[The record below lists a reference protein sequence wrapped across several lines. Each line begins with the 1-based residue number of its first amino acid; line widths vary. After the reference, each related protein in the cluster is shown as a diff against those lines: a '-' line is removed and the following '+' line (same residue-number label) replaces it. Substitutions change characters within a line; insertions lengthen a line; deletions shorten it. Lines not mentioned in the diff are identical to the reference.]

1 MAKNKTNRGIL
12 GSYPL
17 VAIVG
22 DLTFSQEEVW
32 VWAAIPQ
39 AQYEFLRDDDRLSL
53 AFSLNSAIANLVQSE
68 ESSAECQIIIST
80 QEFDS
85 LTWAKNLHTQ
95 TQKSEPHP
103 HFNKLLEGMYN
114 RVTKLGFTE
123 KIVMLGVKVGNRY
136 DFGAVKNSLNLPLV
150 DKFLEQIYTAN
161 VSAITE
167 EEYNFWNKKAKKYR
181 TSMHQKMREVTAS
194 EIAFVIRKNFYPAM
208 PAPSVDELSIGDSF
222 RWKEGSLSTLVE
234 ADIENNAKYLKMT
247 QYIDGKPVEG
257 YRATLA
263 FSKFPEVLQYPEQE
277 PWIHYGFML
286 GLPIGFYSRFTV
298 EPSRK
303 VRKDVGKQIK
313 AAQDQAMNQT
323 GAGGMMTREVA
334 ESLMLGEELQYA
346 LNKSNEPW
354 IYVRHRLIV
363 EAPTLDSLQEQ
374 AQALIEH
381 YRDMDILL
389 SWPTGDQLSLL
400 MESLP
405 GDKIRL
411 KSYMQNQELSILGGG
426 VPAGAGS
433 TGDSIHNGPN
443 GRKMGWM
450 GPYLGYTLGRS
461 QEPVFYSAHSAIA
474 KNNPPGLVITGS
486 PGGGK
491 SFTAFTIT
499 YQMAL
504 QGIWTIYID
513 PKCDALPIGNL
524 PGMENT
530 NIFDLRASGS
540 NGMLDP
546 FGITNDPSEQVSLA
560 FETIGL
566 LLGGMN
572 KITAAQNIQLSQV
585 LKQVSQEP
593 APTLNKVVDRLLESN
608 NEEAKGL
615 GATLDL
621 IRDLQ
626 FARLCFSNEKTKATL
641 SPDKG
646 LTIVT
651 LLGLDLPS
659 SVTPPESY
667 SNANRLAVA
676 VMYLLASFTRQLM
689 LNLNKSHPKAIVI
702 DEAWAITSTPQ
713 GAKLIFEVARM
724 GRSLNTGLVLV
735 SQNAGDFLGEGVTN
749 SIATKMAFRA
759 KQPEEVTNILA
770 FLNLEDHEGNRELI
784 RELGNGQCLMQDSD
798 GRTAIMQVD
807 SWSEEMRIAF
817 DTNPE
822 TRKSK

>member
-1 MAKNKTNRGIL
+1 MVQKTNKTLL

-22 DLTFSQEEVW
+22 DLTFSEEEVW
-32 VWAAIPQ
+32 LWSIIPQ
-39 AQYEFLRDDDRLSL
+39 AQYEFLRRDDRLAL
-53 AFSLNSAIANLVQSE
+53 AGSLNSTLANLTQSE
-68 ESSAECQIIIST
+68 ETGTECHLIVT
-80 QEFDS
+80 AQEFDT
-85 LTWAKNLHTQ
+85 LNWAKDLYAQ
-95 TQKSEPHP
+95 TSKYEPKP
-103 HFNKLLEGMYN
+103 YFSNLLEGMFM
-114 RVTKLGFTE
+114 RVESLGFTE
-123 KIVMLGVKVGNRY
+123 KFVTLGVKVGNRN
-136 DFGAVKNSLNLPLV
+136 DFNPTK
-150 DKFLEQIYTAN
+150 
-161 VSAITE
+161 SAINIPLINNALTQLYGGKIKNLSE
-167 EEYNFWNKKAKKYR
+167 KEYEFWNKKANNYR
-181 TSMHQKMREVTAS
+181 NSLHPRLKPMTAP

-208 PAPSVDELSIGDSF
+208 PAPSIDDLSIGDTF
-222 RWKEGSLSTLVE
+222 KWGEGSLNSLFE
-234 ADIENNAKYLKMT
+234 ADVENYAKYLKIT
-247 QYIDGKPVEG
+247 QYIDGAPVEG
-257 YRATLA
+257 YRATLS
-263 FSKFPEVLQYPEQE
+263 FSKFPEIISYPEQE

-286 GLPIGFYSRFTV
+286 GFPIGFYSRFTV

-303 VRKDVGKQIK
+303 VKKDVGKKIK
-313 AAQDQAMNQT
+313 EAKDQAMNQT
-323 GAGGMMTREVA
+323 GAGGMLTRDVA
-334 ESLMLGEELQYA
+334 ENLALGEELEYA

-354 IYVRHRLIV
+354 IYGRHRMIV
-363 EAPTLDSLQEQ
+363 EAQTLEQLQENVQ
-374 AQALIEH
+374 AVIDH
-381 YRDMDILL
+381 YRDMDIMMA
-389 SWPTGDQLSLL
+389 WPTGDQMSLL
-400 MESLP
+400 MEALP
-405 GDKIRL
+405 SDKTRL
-411 KSYMQNQELSILGGG
+411 KSYVQNQELSIIGAG

-433 TGDSIHNGPN
+433 AGDSVQINPD
-443 GRKMGWM
+443 GRKLGWI

-504 QGIWTIYID
+504 QNIWTIYID
-513 PKCDALPIGNL
+513 PKCDALPMANL
-524 PGMENT
+524 TGMENT
-530 NIFDLRASGS
+530 NVFDLRAEGS
-540 NGMLDP
+540 DGMLDP
-546 FGITNDPSEQVSLA
+546 FIISPEPSERISLA

-566 LLGGMN
+566 LLGGIN
-572 KITAAQNIQLSQV
+572 KISAAQNVQLSQI
-585 LKQVSQEP
+585 LKQVASEP
-593 APTLNKVVDRLLESN
+593 NPTLNKVVDRLLSSE

-615 GATLDL
+615 GSTLDL

-626 FARLCFSNEKTKATL
+626 FARLCFSNKAEAATL
-641 SPDKG
+641 RPDKG

-689 LNLNKSHPKAIVI
+689 MNLNKSHPKAIVI

-749 SIATKMAFRA
+749 SITTKMAFRA
-759 KQPEEVTNILA
+759 KQPEEVTNILE
-770 FLNLEDHEGNRELI
+770 FLNLEDHEGNRGLI
-784 RELGNGQCLMQDSD
+784 RELGNGQCLIQDAD

-807 SWSEEMRIAF
+807 SWSSEMREAF

>member
-1 MAKNKTNRGIL
+1 MAKTNRGIL

-17 VAIVG
+17 VAIVE
-22 DLTFSQEEVW
+22 DITFSQEEVW
-32 VWAAIPQ
+32 LWAKLPQ
-39 AQYEFLRDDDRLSL
+39 TQYEFLRDDDRLSI
-53 AFSLNSAIANLVQSE
+53 AYSLNSAISNLIQSE
-68 ESSAECQIIIST
+68 ENSAECQLIVST

-85 LTWAKNLHTQ
+85 LSWADNLYKQ
-95 TQKSEPHP
+95 TSKSNPHP
-103 HFNKLLEGMYN
+103 YFQNLLEGMFN
-114 RVTKLGFTE
+114 RVQSLNFTE
-123 KIVMLGVKVGNRY
+123 KVVLLGVKIGNRY
-136 DFGAVKNSLNLPLV
+136 DYGAVKNSLNLPFV
-150 DKFLEQIYTAN
+150 DNLLEQLYTAN
-161 VSAITE
+161 TSTISE
-167 EEYNFWNKKAKKYR
+167 DEYNFWNKKAKKYR
-181 TSMHQKMREVTAS
+181 STMHHKMQPVTAA

-208 PAPSVDELSIGDSF
+208 PAPTVEELSVGDHF
-222 RWKEGSLSTLVE
+222 KWGEGSIASLVE
-234 ADIENNAKYLKMT
+234 ADIENNAKHLKIT
-247 QYIDGKPVEG
+247 QYIDGQPVEG

-263 FSKFPEVLQYPEQE
+263 FSKFPEVLNYPQQE

-303 VRKDVGKQIK
+303 VKKDVIKQIK
-313 AAQDQAMNQT
+313 AAQDQAINQT
-323 GAGGMMTREVA
+323 GAGGMMTRDVA
-334 ESLMLGEELQYA
+334 ENLALGEELSYA

-354 IYVRHRLIV
+354 IYGRHRLIIESV
-363 EAPTLDSLQEQ
+363 TLDGLQEQ

-381 YRDMDILL
+381 YRDMDIMV

-411 KSYMQNQELSILGGG
+411 KSYLQNQELSILGGG

-433 TGDSIHNGPN
+433 AGDSIQTGA
-443 GRKMGWM
+443 GGKKLGWI

-540 NGMLDP
+540 DGMLDP
-546 FGITNDPSEQVSLA
+546 FGITDDPAEQISLA

-566 LLGGMN
+566 LLGGIN
-572 KITAAQNIQLSQV
+572 KITPAQNIQLSQV

-593 APTLNKVVDRLLESN
+593 NPTLNKVVDRLLATPN
-608 NEEAKGL
+608 DEAKGL
-615 GATLDL
+615 GSTLDL

-626 FARLCFSNEKTKATL
+626 FARLCFSDEKTQARL
-641 SPDKG
+641 SPEKG

-689 LNLNKSHPKAIVI
+689 MNLNKSHPKAIVI

-749 SIATKMAFRA
+749 SITTKMAFRA
-759 KQPEEVTNILA
+759 KQPEEVSNILA
-770 FLNLEDHEGNRELI
+770 FLNLEEHEGNRELI
-784 RELGNGQCLMQDSD
+784 RELGNGQCLIQDSD

-807 SWSEEMRIAF
+807 SWSEEMRTAF

>member
-1 MAKNKTNRGIL
+1 MAKNKTNRGVL
-12 GSYPL
+12 GTYPL
-17 VAIVG
+17 VAIIG

-32 VWAAIPQ
+32 IWSKIPQ
-39 AQYEFLRDDDRLSL
+39 AQYEFLREDDRLSL
-53 AFSLNSAIANLVQSE
+53 AYSLNSAIANLVQSE
-68 ESSAECQIIIST
+68 ESSAECQLIIST
-80 QEFDS
+80 QDFDG
-85 LTWAKNLHTQ
+85 LTWAKNLHQQ
-95 TQKSEPHP
+95 TQKSNPNP
-103 HFNKLLEGMYN
+103 HFNKLLEGMYD
-114 RVTKLGFTE
+114 RVTSLGFTE
-123 KIVMLGVKVGNRY
+123 KIVMLGVKIGNRY
-136 DFGAVKNSLNLPLV
+136 DYGAVKNSLNLPIV
-150 DKFLEQIYTAN
+150 DKILEQMYTAN
-161 VSAITE
+161 TSSISS

-181 TSMHQKMREVTAS
+181 TTMHQKMQEVTAS
-194 EIAFVIRKNFYPAM
+194 EISFVIRKNFYPAM
-208 PAPSVDELSIGDSF
+208 PAPSVDDLSVGDSF
-222 RWKEGSLSTLVE
+222 KWGEGNISTLVE

-263 FSKFPEVLQYPEQE
+263 FSKFPEVLRYPEQE

-286 GLPIGFYSRFTV
+286 GAPIGFYSRFTV

-303 VRKDVGKQIK
+303 VKKDVGKQIK

-354 IYVRHRLIV
+354 IYGRHRLII
-363 EAPTLDSLQEQ
+363 EAPTLEGLQEQ
-374 AQALIEH
+374 AQTLIEH
-381 YRDMDILL
+381 YRDMDILI

-400 MESLP
+400 LESLP
-405 GDKIRL
+405 GDKMRL

-433 TGDSIHNGPN
+433 AGDSIHNGM
-443 GRKMGWM
+443 GGKKMGWI

-540 NGMLDP
+540 DGMLDP

-566 LLGGMN
+566 LLGGIN

-585 LKQVSQEP
+585 LKQVSREP
-593 APTLNKVVDRLLESN
+593 DPTLNKVVDRLLATPN
-608 NEEAKGL
+608 DEARGL

-689 LNLNKSHPKAIVI
+689 LSLNKSQPKAIVI

-749 SIATKMAFRA
+749 SISAKMAFRA

-822 TRKSK
+822 TRKNK